1 MPSRDSLQRLVRLT
15 RKVREE
21 LRGGGMAVTFRYIF
35 RSTAILARVSEIL
48 AEQVAREAEERE
60 TLRSRVDALE
70 RQLRALA
77 GGAGATAPAASHAAR
92 ARS

>member
-60 TLRSRVDALE
+60 ALLSRVEALE
-70 RQLRALA
+70 RQLRALP
-77 GGAGATAPAASHAAR
+77 GAGATAPAAQHAAR